1 MAENKPGVTQKLS
14 FYDVANDRRVVDLPG
29 YGFAFTSDKRQ
40 ELWEKT
46 IREYLATRT
55 ALKRVF
61 VLIDGRHGLKQNDR
75 DFLEYLES
83 STDCRYQIVLTK
95 CDMVPRDELARRIE
109 LTLHVGTLVLVVK
122 MAVLMVSA
130 VVQELATQ
138 WTQAMPSVI
147 PVVARAGQV
156 ANIGAVQAEVLAS
169 LGLLQEL
176 MVNTK

>member
-109 LTLHVGTLVLVVK
+109 LTLH
-122 MAVLMVSA
+122 
-130 VVQELATQ
+130 ELATQ

>member
-61 VLIDGRHGLKQNDR
+61 VLIGSGLACLFRGLNLTVILAIDGRHGLKQNDR

-83 STDCRYQIVLTK
+83 S
-95 CDMVPRDELARRIE
+95 
-109 LTLHVGTLVLVVK
+109 
-122 MAVLMVSA
+122 
-130 VVQELATQ
+130 
-138 WTQAMPSVI
+138 
-147 PVVARAGQV
+147 
-156 ANIGAVQAEVLAS
+156 
-169 LGLLQEL
+169 
-176 MVNTK
+176 